1 MIQTH
6 FALSP
11 LFTRCVQGSNLLKVL
26 IKLSTFDRWMVQPPI
41 MFIDSESRSD
51 LQVTIIN
58 GNQKLLSKTKKKP
71 K

>member
-11 LFTRCVQGSNLLKVL
+11 LFTLCVQGSNLLNVL

-51 LQVTIIN
+51 LQLTIIN
-58 GNQKLLSKTKKKP
+58 GNQKLLSRTKKKP